1 MDLNEYQ
8 DSAQATD
15 QAPGTDGR
23 AIIVPLLGIAGEAGA
38 LLTQYKKLMRD
49 GPAYTSFRDQ
59 VAEELGDI
67 LWYVANL
74 ATKFNLRLED
84 LASANLAKTS
94 GRWGGPG
101 GRPPTQPI
109 LFDESYPESEQFP
122 RQMLV
127 EIAEESD
134 EHGIKTA
141 VLTIDGKVVGNQLND
156 NAMVDD
162 GYRFHDVMHLTQ
174 VALLGWSPTIRGL
187 MRRKRK
193 SNPLVDY
200 AEDGARAV
208 VVDEA
213 IVEMVFDY
221 ARGHEFLDGV
231 GRIDYELLG
240 TIRRRTAG
248 LEVGA
253 RSAAEWEH
261 AILES
266 YRAWRSIRAKAGG
279 RFRLDLVERKVELL
293 D

>member
-1 MDLNEYQ
+1 VDLNEFQ

-23 AIIVPLLGIAGEAGA
+23 AIVVPLLGIAGEAGA
-38 LLTQYKKLMRD
+38 LLTQYKKLLRD

-94 GRWGGPG
+94 GRWGDPG
-101 GRPPTQPI
+101 GLPPTQPI
-109 LFDESYPESEQFP
+109 LFDESYPESERFP
-122 RQMLV
+122 RQMVV
-127 EIAEESD
+127 EIAEGSD

-141 VLTIDGKVVGNQLND
+141 VLTIDGKLVGNQLND

-174 VALLGWSPTIRGL
+174 VGLLGWSPTIRGL

-193 SNPLVDY
+193 SNPQVDH

-240 TIRRRTAG
+240 AIRRRTAG
-248 LEVGA
+248 LEVGI

-266 YRAWRSIRAKAGG
+266 YRTWRSIRAKAGG

>member
-1 MDLNEYQ
+1 MNLNEYQ

-15 QAPGTDGR
+15 QAPGTEGK
-23 AIIVPLLGIAGEAGA
+23 AIVVPLLGIAGEAGA
-38 LLTQYKKLMRD
+38 LLTQYKKLLRD

-74 ATKFNLRLED
+74 AKKFDLRLED

-94 GRWGGPG
+94 GRWGDPG
-101 GRPPTQPI
+101 GLPRTQPV
-109 LFDESYPESEQFP
+109 LFDEGYPESEQFP
-122 RQMLV
+122 RRMVV
-127 EIAEESD
+127 EIAEGSD

-156 NAMVDD
+156 NATVDD

-193 SNPLVDY
+193 SNPLVDH
-200 AEDGARAV
+200 AEDGARAI

-231 GRIDYELLG
+231 DRIDYELLG

-248 LEVGA
+248 LEVGV

-266 YRAWRSIRAKAGG
+266 YRTWRSIRAKAGG

-293 D
+293 E